1 MSQKTPISLM
11 NELAKANN
19 LEPEYKVLEESGP
32 AHKKTF
38 RVELTLGEIGKW
50 EGTGNSIKTAK
61 HAAANLGL
69 ENCGLCLP
77 EKPVVK
83 TVNLTPTVELNG
95 LAMKL
100 GKATQYRDLPPK
112 PLPSHTHGQF
122 PGPLPRQM
130 NAGFRGMSNMQQG
143 FNHMNYG
150 MHQQRQYNQYNSG
163 YYPRQVP
170 KMMRVSLTVGEQE
183 FIGEGRD
190 KQQARHNAA
199 KKATDVLREE
209 LQTKMMSGMSL
220 TNPPDSNQL
229 DGGLASG
236 AEVTHTE
243 DEDNV
248 KSEISLVYEEATR
261 RKLLVDFADVN
272 NIGPAHM
279 KKFRVR
285 ATVGEFVTEGE
296 GMRKKDAKKEA
307 AIKMLKEL
315 KKLPEIPEADVKRLK
330 NGHFKRAN
338 GPKGNKPKPK
348 SDLDPT
354 MNPISILGQILQ
366 GRHEPAPVYSLVEE
380 RGHLTKKEFVLQVTV
395 GSHQATGVGS
405 NKKTAK
411 KNAAEAML
419 QLMGFRPT
427 KEEKLA
433 QQDGHSGSSLNGT
446 SDPSNSRQ
454 LKPGLLPM
462 VPELAKQF
470 GCPVIAPVIPSA
482 KEEEKEPPQPGL
494 LNRAPGAPVAS
505 TVINPPG
512 KQLSKVQALLQL
524 AESKGLLVHISNY
537 PKDNNEFISLVNVAA
552 VPPITCCGS
561 GFTPEAAEEDAANH
575 ALIALLPIQLK
586 QDSLKQDP
594 SSVAVPIPSTDT
606 PETPVVMAAK
616 E

>member
-19 LEPEYKVLEESGP
+19 LEPEYKVLEETGP

-38 RVELTLGEIGKW
+38 RVELTLGDIGIW
-50 EGTGNSIKTAK
+50 EGTGNSIKQAR
-61 HAAANLGL
+61 HSAATLGL

-77 EKPVVK
+77 EKTVIK
-83 TVNLTPTVELNG
+83 AVNLTPTVELNG

-122 PGPLPRQM
+122 PGQMPRQM
-130 NAGFRGMSNMQQG
+130 SPGYRGMSSNMQQG
-143 FNHMNYG
+143 FNQMNYG
-150 MHQQRQYNQYNSG
+150 MQQRQYSQYNSA
-163 YYPRQVP
+163 YYPRQAP
-170 KMMRVSLTVGEQE
+170 RMMRVSLTVGDQE

-199 KKATDVLREE
+199 KKASDVLREE
-209 LQTKMMSGMSL
+209 LQAQILSGVCFSE
-220 TNPPDSNQL
+220 TPESATGDSTLPN
-229 DGGLASG
+229 G
-236 AEVTHTE
+236 AKKDS
-243 DEDNV
+243 DEDLDNA

-285 ATVGEFVTEGE
+285 AAVGDFVAEGE

-307 AIKMLKEL
+307 AIIMLKEL
-315 KKLPEIPEADVKRLK
+315 KKLPEIPEAELKRQR
-330 NGHFKRAN
+330 NGHFTKRN
-338 GPKGNKPKPK
+338 GPKGSKLKPK

-395 GSHQATGVGS
+395 GSHKATGVGS

-411 KNAAEAML
+411 KNSAESML
-419 QLMGFRPT
+419 ELMGFRPT
-427 KEEKLA
+427 KEEKLK
-433 QQDGHSGSSLNGT
+433 QQEVHNGSTGT
-446 SDPSNSRQ
+446 STGDHSTTRSRQ

-470 GCPVIAPVIPSA
+470 GCPVGPMVSL
-482 KEEEKEPPQPGL
+482 KEDDTEQPPPGI

-505 TVINPPG
+505 TIINAPG
-512 KQLSKVQALLQL
+512 KQLSKVQALLQVV
-524 AESKGLLVHISNY
+524 ESKGLLVHISNY
-537 PKDNNEFISLVNVAA
+537 PK
-552 VPPITCCGS
+552 
-561 GFTPEAAEEDAANH
+561 
-575 ALIALLPIQLK
+575 
-586 QDSLKQDP
+586 
-594 SSVAVPIPSTDT
+594 
-606 PETPVVMAAK
+606 
-616 E
+616 